1 MAKALRLIHSAA
13 SRRMVKRPS
22 LGWHAS
28 VPSFFAARAAA
39 SAMLRA
45 SVQAYPSEKMR
56 RSAWQ
61 LSQTAKASRAVSTGI
76 RLCSRQTGVLVR
88 CSFALE

>member
-1 MAKALRLIHSAA
+1 
-13 SRRMVKRPS
+13 
-22 LGWHAS
+22 
-28 VPSFFAARAAA
+28 
-39 SAMLRA
+39 MLRA

-61 LSQTAKASRAVSTGI
+61 LADGKGFAGSLHRHQAVQQAD
-76 RLCSRQTGVLVR
+76 RVLVR

>member
-1 MAKALRLIHSAA
+1 
-13 SRRMVKRPS
+13 
-22 LGWHAS
+22 
-28 VPSFFAARAAA
+28 
-39 SAMLRA
+39 MLRA